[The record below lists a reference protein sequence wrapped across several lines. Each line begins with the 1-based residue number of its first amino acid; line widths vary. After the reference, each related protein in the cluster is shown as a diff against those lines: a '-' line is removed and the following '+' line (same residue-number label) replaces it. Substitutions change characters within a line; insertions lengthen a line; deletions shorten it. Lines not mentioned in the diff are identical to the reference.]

1 MDATV
6 PEKKLDFMKFRHN
19 LYGAKARVFEFS
31 GKIKK
36 YGRFLESSL
45 PGFHQSAQNIQQVIL
60 FSLGKGISV
69 DINIYKPVLVLLTI
83 KNKTI

>member
-6 PEKKLDFMKFRHN
+6 SEKKLDFMKFRHT

-36 YGRFLESSL
+36 YGRFLKSSL
-45 PGFHQSAQNIQQVIL
+45 PGFHQSNQHIQQELL
-60 FSLGKGISV
+60 FSEERVVSAE
-69 DINIYKPVLVLLTI
+69 INIYKPVLVLLTI

>member
-6 PEKKLDFMKFRHN
+6 PEKKLDFNKFRHK
-19 LYGAKARVFEFS
+19 LYGAKAGIFEFS

-45 PGFHQSAQNIQQVIL
+45 PDFHQSAQHIQQVIL
-60 FSLGKGISV
+60 FSLERGISA
-69 DINIYKPVLVLLTI
+69 DINKYKPVLVLLTI